1 LLMQLR
7 LQQMKQKW
15 LLLNKHKDSMKRPR
29 VTAGPFSF
37 SDYSLNM
44 RVIGLT
50 GGIGCG
56 KSLAAQYFA
65 ELGALVIDA
74 DQLARAAIE
83 RGSDGFDEV
92 VALFGDSILKD
103 GNIDR
108 RALGELIFKD
118 PKAKAQL
125 ENIIHPFVRRE
136 FEGAVASLKGDEVLV
151 YEIPLLVETKAH
163 ERFDV
168 VITVESEMENRI
180 ARLRGRGMHI
190 SEIEG
195 RVAAQATREQR
206 IEVADFLIENDGTED
221 ELLRQVENI
230 WDSLHDNK

>member
-1 LLMQLR
+1 
-7 LQQMKQKW
+7 
-15 LLLNKHKDSMKRPR
+15 
-29 VTAGPFSF
+29 
-37 SDYSLNM
+37 M
-44 RVIGLT
+44 RVIALT

-83 RGSDGFDEV
+83 RGSAGFDEV
-92 VALFGDSILKD
+92 VTLFGDSILKD

-108 RALGELIFKD
+108 RALGEIVFKD
-118 PKAKAQL
+118 PKAKATL
-125 ENIIHPFVRRE
+125 EGIIHPIVRRE
-136 FEGAVASLKGDEVLV
+136 FEEAVASLKGDQILV
-151 YEIPLLVETKAH
+151 YEIPLLYETNAH
-163 ERFDV
+163 ERFDL

-180 ARLRGRGMHI
+180 SRLRGRGMHI

-195 RVAAQATREQR
+195 RIAAQATREQR
-206 IEVADFLIENDGTED
+206 MEIADFLIENDGSED

-230 WDSLHDNK
+230 WDSLHDS

>member
-1 LLMQLR
+1 
-7 LQQMKQKW
+7 
-15 LLLNKHKDSMKRPR
+15 MKRPR

-37 SDYSLNM
+37 SDYSLSM

-118 PKAKAQL
+118 VKAKTQL

-136 FEGAVASLKGDEVLV
+136 FEGAVASLKGDQVLV

-168 VITVESEMENRI
+168 VITVESEMENRV

-195 RVAAQATREQR
+195 RIAAQATREQR
-206 IEVADFLIENDGTED
+206 IEVADFLIENDGSED

>member
-1 LLMQLR
+1 
-7 LQQMKQKW
+7 
-15 LLLNKHKDSMKRPR
+15 MKRPR

-37 SDYSLNM
+37 SDYSLSM

-74 DQLARAAIE
+74 DQLARTAIE

-108 RALGELIFKD
+108 KALGELIFKD
-118 PKAKAQL
+118 PKAKTKL
-125 ENIIHPFVRRE
+125 ESIIHPFVRRE
-136 FEGAVASLKGDEVLV
+136 FEGAVASLKGDQVLV
-151 YEIPLLVETKAH
+151 YEIPLLVETNSH

-168 VITVESEMENRI
+168 VITVESEMESRI

-195 RVAAQATREQR
+195 RIAAQATREQR
-206 IEVADFLIENDGTED
+206 IEVADFLIENDGSED

-230 WDSLHDNK
+230 WDSLHDN

>member
-1 LLMQLR
+1 
-7 LQQMKQKW
+7 
-15 LLLNKHKDSMKRPR
+15 
-29 VTAGPFSF
+29 
-37 SDYSLNM
+37 M

-83 RGSDGFDEV
+83 RGTDGFDEV

-108 RALGELIFKD
+108 RALGELIFRD
-118 PKAKAQL
+118 PTAKTQL

-136 FEGAVASLKGDEVLV
+136 FEEAVASLKGDQILV
-151 YEIPLLVETKAH
+151 YEIPLLVETGAQG
-163 ERFDV
+163 RFDL
-168 VITVESEMENRI
+168 VITVESEMENRV
-180 ARLRGRGMHI
+180 ARLRGRGMHT

-206 IEVADFLIENDGTED
+206 IEVADFLIENDGSED

-230 WDSLHDNK
+230 WDSLHDN

>member
-1 LLMQLR
+1 
-7 LQQMKQKW
+7 
-15 LLLNKHKDSMKRPR
+15 
-29 VTAGPFSF
+29 
-37 SDYSLNM
+37 M

-83 RGSDGFDEV
+83 RGSQGFEEV
-92 VALFGDSILKD
+92 ISFFGDSILNNGD
-103 GNIDR
+103 IDR

-118 PKAKAQL
+118 PEAKKKL
-125 ENIIHPFVRRE
+125 ESIIHPFVRHQ
-136 FEGAVASLKGDEVLV
+136 FEEAVASLKSDENLV
-151 YEIPLLVETKAH
+151 YEIPLLVETGAQD
-163 ERFDV
+163 RFDLV
-168 VITVESEMENRI
+168 VTVESELENRI
-180 ARLRGRGMHI
+180 ARLRQRGMHI

-195 RVAAQATREQR
+195 RIASQATREQR
-206 IEVADFLIENDGTED
+206 VAVADYLIENDGTED

-230 WDSLHDNK
+230 WDSLHEN

>member
-1 LLMQLR
+1 
-7 LQQMKQKW
+7 
-15 LLLNKHKDSMKRPR
+15 
-29 VTAGPFSF
+29 
-37 SDYSLNM
+37 M
-44 RVIGLT
+44 RVIALT

-56 KSLAAQYFA
+56 KSHAAQYFA

-92 VALFGDSILKD
+92 VTLFGDGVLKD

-108 RALGELIFKD
+108 KSLAELIFKD
-118 PKAKAQL
+118 PSAKAKL
-125 ENIIHPFVRRE
+125 ENIIHPFVRKE
-136 FEGAVASLKGDEVLV
+136 FEEAVASLKGDQILV
-151 YEIPLLVETKAH
+151 YEIPLLVETKAQ
-163 ERFDV
+163 ERFDL

-195 RVAAQATREQR
+195 RIAAQATREQR
-206 IEVADFLIENDGTED
+206 IEVADFLIENDGSED

-230 WDSLHDNK
+230 WDSLHDN

>member
-1 LLMQLR
+1 MQLR

-180 ARLRGRGMHI
+180 ARLRARGMHI

-195 RVAAQATREQR
+195 RIAAQATREQR

>member
-1 LLMQLR
+1 
-7 LQQMKQKW
+7 
-15 LLLNKHKDSMKRPR
+15 MKRPR

-37 SDYSLNM
+37 SDYSLSM

-92 VALFGDSILKD
+92 VTLFGDSILKD

-118 PKAKAQL
+118 TTAKKQL

-136 FEGAVASLKGDEVLV
+136 FEEAVASLKGDQVLV
-151 YEIPLLVETKAH
+151 YEIPLLVETGAQ

-168 VITVESEMENRI
+168 VITVESEMENRV
-180 ARLRGRGMHI
+180 ARLRARGMHI

-195 RVAAQATREQR
+195 RIAAQATREQR
-206 IEVADFLIENDGTED
+206 IEVSEHVNSQTKPSDDMLYV
-221 ELLRQVENI
+221 L
-230 WDSLHDNK
+230 

>member
-1 LLMQLR
+1 
-7 LQQMKQKW
+7 
-15 LLLNKHKDSMKRPR
+15 MKRPR

-37 SDYSLNM
+37 SDYSLSM

-74 DQLARAAIE
+74 DQLARTAIE

-118 PKAKAQL
+118 AKAKTRL
-125 ENIIHPFVRRE
+125 ESIIHPFVRRE
-136 FEGAVASLKGDEVLV
+136 FEGAVASLKGDQVLV

-190 SEIEG
+190 SEIQG
-195 RVAAQATREQR
+195 RIAAQATREQR
-206 IEVADFLIENDGTED
+206 IEVADFLIENDGSED

-230 WDSLHDNK
+230 WDSLHDN

>member
-1 LLMQLR
+1 
-7 LQQMKQKW
+7 
-15 LLLNKHKDSMKRPR
+15 
-29 VTAGPFSF
+29 
-37 SDYSLNM
+37 M

-92 VALFGDSILKD
+92 VTLFSDSILKD

-118 PKAKAQL
+118 TTAKAQL

-136 FEGAVASLKGDEVLV
+136 FEEAVASLKGDQVLV
-151 YEIPLLVETKAH
+151 YEIPLLVETGAQ

-168 VITVESEMENRI
+168 VITVESEMENRV

-195 RVAAQATREQR
+195 RIAAQATREQR
-206 IEVADFLIENDGTED
+206 IEVADFLIENDGSED

-230 WDSLHDNK
+230 WDSLHDN

>member
-1 LLMQLR
+1 
-7 LQQMKQKW
+7 MKQKW

-92 VALFGDSILKD
+92 VALFGDSVLKD

-195 RVAAQATREQR
+195 RIAAQATREQR

>member
-1 LLMQLR
+1 
-7 LQQMKQKW
+7 
-15 LLLNKHKDSMKRPR
+15 
-29 VTAGPFSF
+29 
-37 SDYSLNM
+37 M

-83 RGSDGFDEV
+83 RGTDGFDEV
-92 VALFGDSILKD
+92 VTLFGDLILKD

-108 RALGELIFKD
+108 RALGDLIFKD
-118 PKAKAQL
+118 VEAKAQL

-136 FEGAVASLKGDEVLV
+136 FEEAVASLMGDQVLV
-151 YEIPLLVETKAH
+151 YEIPLLVETNSH

-195 RVAAQATREQR
+195 RIAAQATREQR
-206 IEVADFLIENDGTED
+206 IEIADFLIENDGSED

>member
-1 LLMQLR
+1 
-7 LQQMKQKW
+7 
-15 LLLNKHKDSMKRPR
+15 
-29 VTAGPFSF
+29 
-37 SDYSLNM
+37 M

-83 RGSDGFDEV
+83 RGTDGFDEV
-92 VALFGDSILKD
+92 VAIFGDSILKD

-108 RALGELIFKD
+108 RALGDLIFKD
-118 PKAKAQL
+118 ATAKTQL

-136 FEGAVASLKGDEVLV
+136 FEEAMASLKGDQVLV
-151 YEIPLLVETKAH
+151 YEIPLLVETGAQ

-168 VITVESEMENRI
+168 VITVESEMENRV
-180 ARLRGRGMHI
+180 ARLRARGMHI

-195 RVAAQATREQR
+195 RIAAQATREQR

-230 WDSLHDNK
+230 WDSLHDN

>member
-1 LLMQLR
+1 
-7 LQQMKQKW
+7 
-15 LLLNKHKDSMKRPR
+15 
-29 VTAGPFSF
+29 
-37 SDYSLNM
+37 M

-92 VALFGDSILKD
+92 VTLFGDSILKD

-118 PKAKAQL
+118 PTAKKQL
-125 ENIIHPFVRRE
+125 ENIIHPFVRKE
-136 FEGAVASLKGDEVLV
+136 FEEAVASLKGDQVLV
-151 YEIPLLVETKAH
+151 YEIPLLVETKSQD
-163 ERFDV
+163 RFDL
-168 VITVESEMENRI
+168 VITVESDYETRVERLRSRGMTRSEIDARI
-180 ARLRGRGMHI
+180 A
-190 SEIEG
+190 S
-195 RVAAQATREQR
+195 QATAQERED
-206 IEVADFLIENDGTED
+206 VADFLIENIGSED

-230 WDSLHDNK
+230 WDSIIETF

>member
-1 LLMQLR
+1 
-7 LQQMKQKW
+7 
-15 LLLNKHKDSMKRPR
+15 
-29 VTAGPFSF
+29 
-37 SDYSLNM
+37 M

-83 RGSDGFDEV
+83 RGSEGFDEV
-92 VALFGDSILKD
+92 VSYFGDSILNNGD
-103 GNIDR
+103 IDR

-118 PKAKAQL
+118 AEAKKKL
-125 ENIIHPFVRRE
+125 ESIVHPFVRRE
-136 FEGAVASLKGDEVLV
+136 FEEAVASLKGDEVLV
-151 YEIPLLVETKAH
+151 YEIPLLVETGAQD
-163 ERFDV
+163 RFDV
-168 VITVESEMENRI
+168 VVTVESTLENRI
-180 ARLRGRGMHI
+180 TRLRERGMRI

-195 RVAAQATREQR
+195 RIAAQATREQR
-206 IEVADFLIENDGTED
+206 IEVADFLIDNDGSED

-230 WDSLHDNK
+230 WDSLHDKK

>member
-1 LLMQLR
+1 
-7 LQQMKQKW
+7 
-15 LLLNKHKDSMKRPR
+15 
-29 VTAGPFSF
+29 
-37 SDYSLNM
+37 M

-92 VALFGDSILKD
+92 VTIFGDGILKD

-108 RALGELIFKD
+108 RALGDLIFKD
-118 PKAKAQL
+118 LSAKAQL

-136 FEGAVASLKGDEVLV
+136 FEEAVASLKGDQVLV
-151 YEIPLLVETKAH
+151 YEIPLLVETGAH
-163 ERFDV
+163 QRFDV
-168 VITVESEMENRI
+168 VITVESQIENRV
-180 ARLRGRGMHI
+180 ARLRARGMHI

-195 RVAAQATREQR
+195 RIAAQATREQR

-230 WDSLHDNK
+230 WDSLHDN

>member
-1 LLMQLR
+1 
-7 LQQMKQKW
+7 
-15 LLLNKHKDSMKRPR
+15 MKRPR
-29 VTAGPFSF
+29 VTAGHFSF
-37 SDYSLNM
+37 SDYSLSM

-74 DQLARAAIE
+74 DQLARTAIE

-118 PKAKAQL
+118 AKAKTQL
-125 ENIIHPFVRRE
+125 ESIIHPFVRRE
-136 FEGAVASLKGDEVLV
+136 FEGAVASLKGDQVLV

-190 SEIEG
+190 SEIQG
-195 RVAAQATREQR
+195 RIAAQATREQR
-206 IEVADFLIENDGTED
+206 IEVADFLIENDGSED

>member
-1 LLMQLR
+1 
-7 LQQMKQKW
+7 
-15 LLLNKHKDSMKRPR
+15 
-29 VTAGPFSF
+29 
-37 SDYSLNM
+37 M

-83 RGSDGFDEV
+83 RGSKGFDEV
-92 VALFGDSILKD
+92 VAIFGDSILKD

-108 RALGELIFKD
+108 KTLGELIFQD
-118 PKAKAQL
+118 ATAKTQL
-125 ENIIHPFVRRE
+125 ESIIHPFVRRE
-136 FEGAVASLKGDEVLV
+136 FEEAVASLKGDQVLV
-151 YEIPLLVETKAH
+151 YEIPLLVETNTH

-168 VITVESEMENRI
+168 VITVESEMENRLK
-180 ARLRGRGMHI
+180 RLRGRGMHL

-195 RVAAQATREQR
+195 RIAAQSTREQR
-206 IEVADFLIENDGTED
+206 IEIADFLIENDGSED

-230 WDSLHDNK
+230 WDSLHDN

>member
-1 LLMQLR
+1 
-7 LQQMKQKW
+7 
-15 LLLNKHKDSMKRPR
+15 
-29 VTAGPFSF
+29 
-37 SDYSLNM
+37 M

-108 RALGELIFKD
+108 RALGDLIFRD
-118 PKAKAQL
+118 PAAKKQL

-136 FEGAVASLKGDEVLV
+136 FEAAVASLKGDQVLV
-151 YEIPLLVETKAH
+151 YEIPLLVETNAH

-206 IEVADFLIENDGTED
+206 IEIADFLIENDGSED

-230 WDSLHDNK
+230 WDSLHDN